1 MKSIKEDAHFKIRK
15 VLTSAYHEKEKAQ
28 VGDLWQTRVMA
39 HIKSL
44 GPLYPATSYL
54 EFFERFVWRLAPVVC
69 VLLLILAAI
78 FIRMDFISEYEMAKI
93 FFEDP
98 ADISLFQQMVF

>member
-1 MKSIKEDAHFKIRK
+1 MKSIKKEDHFKIRK
-15 VLTSAYHEKEKAQ
+15 VLSAAYHEKEKAQ

-44 GPLYPATSYL
+44 DPLYPASSYL
-54 EFFERFVWRLAPVVC
+54 VFFERFVWRLAPVVC
-69 VLLLILAAI
+69 VLLLILAV
-78 FIRMDFISEYEMAKI
+78 FFTHMDFISEYEMAKI

-98 ADISLFQQMVF
+98 TDVSLFQQTLF

>member
-1 MKSIKEDAHFKIRK
+1 MKSINKEDHFKIRK
-15 VLTSAYHEKEKAQ
+15 VLAAAYHEKEEVL

-44 GPLYPATSYL
+44 GPIYPPTSYL
-54 EFFERFVWRLAPVVC
+54 ESFEGLLWRLAPVVC
-69 VLLLILAAI
+69 VLLLILAAF
-78 FIRMDFISEYEMAKI
+78 FIHMDFIPEYEMAKI

-98 ADISLFQQMVF
+98 ADISLFQQTIF

>member
-1 MKSIKEDAHFKIRK
+1 MKKDDYLRIRK
-15 VLTSAYHEKEKAQ
+15 VLTAAYHEREKSL

-69 VLLLILAAI
+69 ILLLILAV
-78 FIRMDFISEYEMAKI
+78 FFTHMDFISEYEMAKI

-98 ADISLFQQMVF
+98 ADVSLFQQTPF